1 MFVNRYLPYT
11 VGDPRMQY
19 SRSFSEAL
27 NGLNLENVSLRVEQ
41 KEEISNIVV
50 SNNDTDHFTD
60 RLRAKSA
67 IFTSFS
73 GFYYW

>member
-11 VGDPRMQY
+11 SKALH

-27 NGLNLENVSLRVEQ
+27 NDFNLENVSLRVEQ

-50 SNNDTDHFTD
+50 LNNVTDHFTD
-60 RLRAKSA
+60 RLRAKSD
-67 IFTSFS
+67 IFTSS
-73 GFYYW
+73 SRFYYW